1 MSSNLV
7 DIRHVV
13 NYFFGYASYFEF
25 LKTANDVY
33 PEATKMQPAFVHIQD
48 TVLKTDFRHEVQEG
62 MIWLKH

>member
-13 NYFFGYASYFEF
+13 NYFFGYTLYFEF

-33 PEATKMQPAFVHIQD
+33 PEATKMLPAFVHI
-48 TVLKTDFRHEVQEG
+48 R
-62 MIWLKH
+62 